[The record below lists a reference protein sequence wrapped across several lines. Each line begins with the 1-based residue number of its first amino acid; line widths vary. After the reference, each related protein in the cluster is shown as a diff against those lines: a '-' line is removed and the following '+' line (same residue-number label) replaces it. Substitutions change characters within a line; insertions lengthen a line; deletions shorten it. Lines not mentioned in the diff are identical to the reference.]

1 MANTNSARSALTTT
15 KSSTPSNF
23 NCANVDSKPLW
34 FSLFYSKTTDF
45 KETLAKRQKNRL
57 ENKLDNP
64 NKTSVLDTTP
74 EFDYMNYL
82 MTYFK
87 PKEDIDRFTYNY
99 FDYPYGDEEDE
110 NSKEAYDFL
119 VEDNDVTTECDYN
132 EDNEY
137 NEDIDNSRSDTNSTK
152 DSDNSDSEWA
162 VV

>member
-1 MANTNSARSALTTT
+1 MANTNSVRSALPST
-15 KSSTPSNF
+15 KSATSSNF

-34 FSLFYSKTTDF
+34 FSLFYSNTTNF
-45 KETLAKRQKNRL
+45 KETLANSLENRL
-57 ENKLDNP
+57 DNCLEKP
-64 NKTSVLDTTP
+64 NKTSLLDTTP
-74 EFDYMNYL
+74 EFDYTNYL

-99 FDYPYGDEEDE
+99 FDYPYDDEEDE
-110 NSKEAYDFL
+110 NSKEECYFI
-119 VEDNDVTTECDYN
+119 VEDNSVSTEYDY
-132 EDNEY
+132 NEY